1 MDENILIRR
10 ESTRRQQCL
19 ETTTCKEKKDEN
31 QVLQPHGE
39 VSMNVSIELPDDSG
53 DGDDDVFDGK
63 QQDHRES
70 SANSASSHTIDK
82 RLDEYKC
89 LLTGEFAAQKKIW
102 VESAGDR
109 KFRHRLES
117 EDKCS
122 STRDFDSP
130 ENNSNR
136 LSVVAKNFF
145 TRRRSHQN
153 CLINTKNSE
162 ESPQLA
168 PPEDIE
174 QEKKKQRKASG
185 IEALLRQS
193 CSDVRALLVGDGSL
207 FSSVGGG
214 LSATGFFPRSRR
226 QSTAALFQP
235 GPRISPS
242 PFESYNG
249 APFPRWFAV
258 WNFDFDPIMFLNL
271 QVCSSGIVQP
281 TTPVSISRVD
291 FTCSTLD
298 HLRRSPQHP
307 HDTDEQ
313 PKPFLQPKHPHAGQQ
328 QQIRLRLTT
337 TSGGKQL
344 ICSDS
349 KSSRLSISWF
359 FLGPTS

>member
-1 MDENILIRR
+1 MDENILIRGD
-10 ESTRRQQCL
+10 STRRQQCL

-249 APFPRWFAV
+249 APFPR
-258 WNFDFDPIMFLNL
+258 
-271 QVCSSGIVQP
+271 
-281 TTPVSISRVD
+281 
-291 FTCSTLD
+291 
-298 HLRRSPQHP
+298 
-307 HDTDEQ
+307 
-313 PKPFLQPKHPHAGQQ
+313 
-328 QQIRLRLTT
+328 
-337 TSGGKQL
+337 
-344 ICSDS
+344 
-349 KSSRLSISWF
+349 
-359 FLGPTS
+359 